1 MVSKSKISEFSSV
14 FRPNAPDDKSFQA
27 VFRANNYYSKKD
39 YESAIE
45 EYSKALSILQSSPET
60 KKTSDFAALVFSNRS
75 ASFFQRK
82 KWKHA
87 VKDAEQVIR
96 IRPEWPKAEALVQL
110 EKYEEAL
117 DCYHVAQQK
126 DPRNTQIQHRIEKAL
141 ILRDNKSMGQD
152 ICIAKNSI
160 TNKIR
165 CKIFEFAVKM
175 KNLIYVI
182 VDNSTKE
189 CIVIDACW
197 DVDGII
203 KFIKNKRLKLVGA
216 IVTHHHFDHVG
227 GKPPP
232 PFNQLPIK
240 VSGLCDLLKRFPKI
254 NAYIHPSDIPHVL
267 KTNPELSDLFTSIP
281 LSNLPIRNRQSHL
294 CNTNILSFIINSTL
308 NSSTLSNSNASRI
321 IPTPHNFILSLGN
334 FTLLRFLHTPGHT
347 EGSQSILV
355 NETRLFTGD
364 TLMCGCTG
372 RLDLP
377 GGNLKQMKKT
387 LRKRLGDLDDKIVVF
402 PGHDYGGDWTTIGIE
417 KRKGIIGK
425 SKRK

>member
-1 MVSKSKISEFSSV
+1 MSEFSSV

-27 VFRANNYYSKKD
+27 VLRANNYYSKKD

-45 EYSKALSILQSSPET
+45 EYSKAISILQSSPET

-82 KWKHA
+82 KWKDA
-87 VKDAEQVIR
+87 IKDAEQVIR

-110 EKYEEAL
+110 EKYDEAL

-126 DPRNTQIQHRIEKAL
+126 
-141 ILRDNKSMGQD
+141 
-152 ICIAKNSI
+152 NSI

-165 CKIFEFAVKM
+165 SKIFEFAVKM

-189 CIVIDACW
+189 CIVVDACW

-227 GKPPP
+227 GKPPS

-240 VSGLCDLLKRFPKI
+240 VSGLCDLLKRFPKLK
-254 NAYIHPSDIPHVL
+254 AYIHPLDIPHVL

-281 LSNLPIRNRQSHL
+281 LSNLPFKNRQSHL
-294 CNTNILSFIINSTL
+294 CNTNIISFIINSTL
-308 NSSTLSNSNASRI
+308 NSSALSNSNASRI

-387 LRKRLGDLDDKIVVF
+387 LRKRLGSLDDKIVVF

-425 SKRK
+425 TKRKQ

>member
-1 MVSKSKISEFSSV
+1 
-14 FRPNAPDDKSFQA
+14 
-27 VFRANNYYSKKD
+27 
-39 YESAIE
+39 
-45 EYSKALSILQSSPET
+45 
-60 KKTSDFAALVFSNRS
+60 
-75 ASFFQRK
+75 
-82 KWKHA
+82 
-87 VKDAEQVIR
+87 
-96 IRPEWPKAEALVQL
+96 
-110 EKYEEAL
+110 
-117 DCYHVAQQK
+117 
-126 DPRNTQIQHRIEKAL
+126 
-141 ILRDNKSMGQD
+141 
-152 ICIAKNSI
+152 
-160 TNKIR
+160 
-165 CKIFEFAVKM
+165 M

-197 DVDGII
+197 DVDGIV

-294 CNTNILSFIINSTL
+294 C
-308 NSSTLSNSNASRI
+308 
-321 IPTPHNFILSLGN
+321 
-334 FTLLRFLHTPGHT
+334 
-347 EGSQSILV
+347 SQSILV

-387 LRKRLGDLDDKIVVF
+387 LKKRLGDLDDKIVVF

-417 KRKGIIGK
+417 KRKGVIGK
-425 SKRK
+425 AKRK

>member
-1 MVSKSKISEFSSV
+1 MSEFSSV

-39 YESAIE
+39 YEPAIE
-45 EYSKALSILQSSPET
+45 EYSKAISILQSSPET
-60 KKTSDFAALVFSNRS
+60 KKSSDFAALVFSNRS

-82 KWKHA
+82 KWKDA
-87 VKDAEQVIR
+87 IKDAEQVIR
-96 IRPEWPKAEALVQL
+96 IRPEWPKGYFRKAEALVQL
-110 EKYEEAL
+110 EKYDEAL

-126 DPRNTQIQHRIEKAL
+126 
-141 ILRDNKSMGQD
+141 
-152 ICIAKNSI
+152 
-160 TNKIR
+160 
-165 CKIFEFAVKM
+165 
-175 KNLIYVI
+175 
-182 VDNSTKE
+182 
-189 CIVIDACW
+189 CW

-227 GKPPP
+227 GKPPS
-232 PFNQLPIK
+232 PFNKLPIK
-240 VSGLCDLLKRFPKI
+240 VSGLCDLLKRFPKLK
-254 NAYIHPSDIPHVL
+254 AYIHPLDIPHVL

-281 LSNLPIRNRQSHL
+281 LSNLPFKNRQSHL
-294 CNTNILSFIINSTL
+294 CNTNIISFIINSTL
-308 NSSTLSNSNASRI
+308 NSSALSNSNASRI

-387 LRKRLGDLDDKIVVF
+387 LRKRLGSLDDKIVVF
-402 PGHDYGGDWTTIGIE
+402 PGHDYGGDWTTIGNE

-425 SKRK
+425 AKRK